1 MGAGKLWGDEID
13 VVFHRSNHRVHH
25 CLTGMTAL
33 AGIAYQLLHPLEV
46 DDGYHA
52 YQQIDVTGDI
62 VLGRHHAAV
71 QPFIKQ
77 HICWLRQGLP
87 GGERTGN
94 LVPGNGFIVGVQIFS
109 CLACA
114 GLSVLNKR
122 LFQQAEVIRFRAKI
136 ADMST

>member
-1 MGAGKLWGDEID
+1 MAPR
-13 VVFHRSNHRVHH
+13 H
-25 CLTGMTAL
+25 
-33 AGIAYQLLHPLEV
+33 
-46 DDGYHA
+46 
-52 YQQIDVTGDI
+52 QQIDVAGDI

-94 LVPGNGFIVGVQIFS
+94 LVPGNGLIVGVQIFS

-114 GLSVLNKR
+114 VCPYSINVC
-122 LFQQAEVIRFRAKI
+122 FQQAEVIRFRAKI